1 MNIIHLHLTYL
12 MVVSFLLSGCALT
25 QTAIHATGET
35 APLCQ
40 INTIQDS
47 ALVLWGTA
55 WRTNQKEKQLREEK
69 ASKAI
74 SQFFSSRSC
83 YAKTSVL
90 RTLAGRDPVTLSD
103 IETIKLAS
111 VLPDRYNKIIL
122 LRIEELGPL
131 LMIYLSPILWE
142 GGSEAVVR
150 VRILDVNS
158 GSLDS
163 DVDIHWRNTGA
174 FVLRGTKHLEEDL
187 KAALTQVFLGQLES
201 K

>member
-1 MNIIHLHLTYL
+1 MNVIHLRLTYL
-12 MVVSFLLSGCALT
+12 MIANFLLSGCVVT
-25 QTAIHATGET
+25 QTAIHSTGVIP
-35 APLCQ
+35 PLCQ
-40 INTIQDS
+40 AHAKQES

-55 WRTNQKEKQLREEK
+55 WRTNQKERQLREEK

-74 SQFFSSRSC
+74 SQFFGTRSC
-83 YAKTSVL
+83 YTKTTVL

-111 VLPDRYNKIIL
+111 VLPDGYNKIIL

-142 GGSEAVVR
+142 GGSEAVFR

-163 DVDIHWRNTGA
+163 DVDMHWKNTGA

-187 KAALTQVFLGQLES
+187 KAALAQVFLGQ
-201 K
+201 